1 MKKIDIQ
8 TFIEMFQED
17 LADFEDN
24 VNGGI
29 YENRNA
35 HEWFK
40 LLNDWVEY
48 GFQRRATDEWDEY
61 HSDD

>member
-8 TFIEMFQED
+8 TFLENFQED
-17 LADFEDN
+17 LADFEEN
-24 VNGGI
+24 VNNGV

-40 LLNDWVEY
+40 LLNDWIEY
-48 GFQRRATDEWDEY
+48 GFNRRATDEWDEY

>member
-1 MKKIDIQ
+1 MKKIDVE
-8 TFIEMFQED
+8 TFIEMLQEDMLDFQE
-17 LADFEDN
+17 N

-40 LLNDWVEY
+40 LLNDWIEY
-48 GFQRRATDEWDEY
+48 GFNRRATDEWDEY